1 MRKCQECMEE
11 IEPAK
16 AHQIQG
22 FVVCKTCFIMLCK
35 HNVLEAIRLSGSP
48 GSGLDELLSEIDKSE
63 IDAALDRLSMRYKI
77 ATGNR
82 NVTPEELA
90 ADLVSSHMVVN

>member
-1 MRKCQECMEE
+1 MQKCQECLQDLGL
-11 IEPAK
+11 AV
-16 AHQIQG
+16 AHQIMG

-35 HNVLEAIRLSGSP
+35 HNVLEEIRLSGSP
-48 GSGLDELLSEIDKSE
+48 GSGLDELLSEVDKGE
-63 IDAALDRLSMRYKI
+63 IDASLGRLAMRHKI

-90 ADLVSSHMVVN
+90 AAVVSAHMVVN